1 MLSRRSFRLAVVVGG
16 TTIAAATAVGVVF
29 AAQLVT
35 GPRPAV
41 PHAQRVTPP
50 SAAEVVQHLVGVSNA
65 HAMATGSAAR
75 IGKASCVEGDPGSYV
90 CSYVRG
96 VSPGDRV
103 CAVAMLKWTP
113 NGESTYTVLQSGRV
127 DLAPGDCGPVT
138 KVLHVLGTS

>member
-1 MLSRRSFRLAVVVGG
+1 MVVVGG
-16 TTIAAATAVGVVF
+16 ATIAAATAVGVVF

-35 GPRPAV
+35 GPRHVVAHPQRV
-41 PHAQRVTPP
+41 TNAQRVTPP
-50 SAAEVVQHLVGVSNA
+50 SAVEVAQHLVGVSNA

-90 CSYVRG
+90 CSYLR
-96 VSPGDRV
+96 VSPASAGV

-113 NGESTYTVLQSGRV
+113 NGQSTYTVLNSGRV